1 MKIISLKPV
10 TPDFLISSTLPASSE
25 SEWSSSGTYSE
36 NDIVKVSK
44 SEDGTEDIAPI
55 NIYKKTSTSDNPY
68 PPNDDGTN
76 WLNLGATNRWAMF
89 DQYVL
94 SSSASTVA
102 ATSTV
107 PSEFTVEIDSGN
119 ANYIGLFNLNC
130 SKIYLE
136 YKKSTGVYQEFNETN
151 FPNVKEIQN
160 YYPYEFQR
168 DTQSWLDYLFG
179 DFIWKR
185 DIVFP
190 IQWDKVSSIRIKFE
204 NSAEGQFA
212 ECGMCVVGQSYYVG
226 ETQYGA
232 SSGILSFSRK
242 DRNEYTGY
250 TYLKKGN
257 SAKKM
262 DIDVMI
268 DNSKYNRIHSIMSS
282 ADGLPIILQGNNSGT
297 GFEPFMVYGFLAS
310 FDMTVKYPK
319 KSLCTIEAEG
329 LI

>member
-25 SEWSSSGTYSE
+25 SEWSDSVSYSE

-190 IQWDKVSSIRIKFE
+190 IQWDKVSSIKIKFE